1 MSSESPVEILKAQV
15 KEVHELWQ
23 QEVVKRQLLEAEV
36 AELRASANGMQS
48 GKAKLEILKRRV
60 KTTDTLLGYLKS
72 KARIMAI
79 PRYAH
84 MSCGIKQKEGVGLV
98 DRQGVPMAEWGSAAS
113 KICASITTALDHE
126 LVCDVD
132 NNREGPMERGDDEY
146 VEHIAMTVMQITEV
160 MEIVL
165 KRALVAESEM
175 GLERERSRS
184 SQEEVRK
191 KALQISSMWRRVE
204 EMEQVA
210 KGTSGMLKQMQE
222 KLEAMET
229 ETSQQRQRASDNE
242 QELSR
247 VRHDFGVLRI
257 SVDNLIKAR
266 ETIHLLEKRIHE
278 VEMLSERLTERVLS
292 LESGKRQ
299 QEMEIKKLLVENSKL
314 RGALDLKETELS
326 AIGEQVRL
334 ISMTPNRQD
343 INLQYSFEF

>member
-1 MSSESPVEILKAQV
+1 MCNG
-15 KEVHELWQ
+15 
-23 QEVVKRQLLEAEV
+23 LL
-36 AELRASANGMQS
+36 SYS

-184 SQEEVRK
+184 SQEEVWV
-191 KALQISSMWRRVE
+191 S
-204 EMEQVA
+204 
-210 KGTSGMLKQMQE
+210 LK
-222 KLEAMET
+222 
-229 ETSQQRQRASDNE
+229 
-242 QELSR
+242 
-247 VRHDFGVLRI
+247 
-257 SVDNLIKAR
+257 
-266 ETIHLLEKRIHE
+266 
-278 VEMLSERLTERVLS
+278 
-292 LESGKRQ
+292 
-299 QEMEIKKLLVENSKL
+299 LV
-314 RGALDLKETELS
+314 
-326 AIGEQVRL
+326 
-334 ISMTPNRQD
+334 
-343 INLQYSFEF
+343 Y